1 MGPPLRGRP
10 LFPIDRYP
18 LTVYTGPMR
27 SAVSVFLVLYIFLAL
42 PAVVFGQSLNV
53 QDTLEGVNADR
64 YPAELQSSTDQVG
77 YLSFLC
83 DNFISNIFSGWL
95 DQLLVCQG
103 TKTQNIEV
111 PASATV
117 KVTKEDLAL
126 LEEAVEQLE
135 SGTVAGTDSAQVQG
149 IFDFL
154 TVLDSIYHDEETG
167 FTRNYTP
174 AGKTFTNQRG
184 QAGAEESTRIVA
196 TKQLMPA
203 ARGSAE
209 QPSEDPD
216 VTPDI
221 TPGVP
226 STPPGGM
233 CSFGSNDCSVENL
246 RTYFSTELAAQQASI
261 ICQRESGSNP
271 AASNKTCKRPS
282 GTLDYSI
289 GLFQINL
296 LAHCSSNMLKD
307 YYPGGYSG
315 PAFNAR
321 DVFKYNGSSPAF
333 PPCVVLDQQK
343 LDMCEEVMLV
353 AENNIDVAKRM
364 SSDGQ
369 NWVPWSAAKA
379 CGIVGGQP
387 LPTPTQG
394 VNGHTPVYA
403 SCQNSGSSV
412 MVPNTTYQ
420 HLSQRF
426 ECVEPKIFV
435 VHWSAA
441 WSTAQAT
448 YNVLNTRNRSCQFAI
463 DKNTS
468 IQMLDFYKTAMR
480 KGWCAGGVYNDM
492 SINYELT
499 GVWFDEVINDA
510 GELNTQHARYNE
522 LLAETDKAIGIT
534 CWAVKFYGMD
544 KKEVY
549 GHFQIQS
556 GKSDPGPK
564 YLEYFKKRVLAEC

>member
-1 MGPPLRGRP
+1 
-10 LFPIDRYP
+10 
-18 LTVYTGPMR
+18 MR

-184 QAGAEESTRIVA
+184 PAGAEESTRIVA

-203 ARGSAE
+203 ARGAGM
-209 QPSEDPD
+209 PN
-216 VTPDI
+216 T
-221 TPGVP
+221 TPGVTP
-226 STPPGGM
+226 VVPVTPPGGM

-353 AENNIDVAKRM
+353 AKRNWIVRM
-364 SSDGQ
+364 RFQHGEREEDDADGEKTQ
-369 NWVPWSAAKA
+369 TH
-379 CGIVGGQP
+379 GRIV
-387 LPTPTQG
+387 
-394 VNGHTPVYA
+394 
-403 SCQNSGSSV
+403 
-412 MVPNTTYQ
+412 
-420 HLSQRF
+420 
-426 ECVEPKIFV
+426 
-435 VHWSAA
+435 
-441 WSTAQAT
+441 
-448 YNVLNTRNRSCQFAI
+448 
-463 DKNTS
+463 
-468 IQMLDFYKTAMR
+468 
-480 KGWCAGGVYNDM
+480 
-492 SINYELT
+492 
-499 GVWFDEVINDA
+499 
-510 GELNTQHARYNE
+510 
-522 LLAETDKAIGIT
+522 
-534 CWAVKFYGMD
+534 
-544 KKEVY
+544 
-549 GHFQIQS
+549 
-556 GKSDPGPK
+556 
-564 YLEYFKKRVLAEC
+564 